1 MSKIIIGLV
10 GQIASGKGTATD
22 YLKEK
27 YNANSY
33 RFSTMLRDVL
43 DRLYVEQSRT
53 NLQALSTFV
62 REKYGEDTLAKVIA
76 EDVKNDETDI
86 IVVDGVRRPDDIKY
100 LKQIPGFILVHVF
113 ADMETRLERI
123 SVRGENTDDNKKTLE
138 EFKKEH
144 EQESELKVS
153 EIAETAPEKIDNN
166 GDYDSL
172 HEQLDQLVKKYAGQN

>member
-1 MSKIIIGLV
+1 MNKIIIGLV

-22 YLKEK
+22 YLKKK
-27 YNANSY
+27 YGATSY

-62 REKYGEDTLAKVIA
+62 RSSYGEDTLAKVIA

-100 LKQIPGFILVHVF
+100 LKEISGFVLVHVF
-113 ADMETRLERI
+113 ADMEKRFERI
-123 SVRGENTDDNKKTLE
+123 TKRGENADDNQKTFE
-138 EFKKEH
+138 QFKKEH
-144 EQESELKVS
+144 EQESELKVA
-153 EIAETAPEKIDNN
+153 EIAETATVQIDNN
-166 GDYDSL
+166 GDYESL
-172 HEQLDQLVKKYAGQN
+172 YEKLDDLVTKYAKQD